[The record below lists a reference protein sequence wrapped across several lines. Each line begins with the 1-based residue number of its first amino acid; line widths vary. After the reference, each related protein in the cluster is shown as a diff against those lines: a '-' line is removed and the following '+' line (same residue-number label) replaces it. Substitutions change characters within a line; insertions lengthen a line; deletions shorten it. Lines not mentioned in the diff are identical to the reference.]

1 VSVEDAAPPW
11 PERRFSQAISEG
23 DGISLIPLLHGR
35 AHTLSAPAE
44 AAGAEALAVETIE
57 DLGLLRAGTELPLL
71 LRGAVGDVESLRAAR
86 EAGADACILVW
97 GDLDDENL
105 ELLVGE
111 ADALGLDWG
120 IEVRDEDELAQAL
133 ERLDPEILV
142 LCGGRQ
148 DEDEGDE
155 LELTLDLL
163 PDVPAG
169 KLVVSDARLT
179 TREEV
184 LDLEQ
189 AGVDAVLLAGG
200 FSDPERL
207 EAALVELTGRV

>member
-1 VSVEDAAPPW
+1 MSASEPVPW

-23 DGISLIPLLHGR
+23 DGISLIPLLRGSTE
-35 AHTLSAPAE
+35 ALSASAE
-44 AAGAEALAVETIE
+44 AAGAEALAVETVAE
-57 DLGLLRAGTELPLL
+57 LRTLRAGTELPLL
-71 LRGAVGDVESLRAAR
+71 LRSAVADVQSLRAAR

-97 GDLDDENL
+97 SQLDDDEL

-120 IEVRDEDELAQAL
+120 VEVRNEGELEAAL

-142 LCGGRQ
+142 LCDGRGG
-148 DEDEGDE
+148 EDGDV
-155 LELTLDLL
+155 LELTLELL

-169 KLVVSDARLT
+169 KLVVSDARVT

-189 AGVDAVLLAGG
+189 AGVDAVLLTAG
-200 FSDPERL
+200 FSDVGRL
-207 EAALVELTGRV
+207 EATLVELGGRA